1 MTAKACRIC
10 VHAERAFIDK
20 LLAQGL
26 APRAI
31 CLRIGGTT
39 RRNLTHHRD
48 LCLKIATEHE
58 RNEA

>member
-1 MTAKACRIC
+1 MTACRIC
-10 VHAERAFIDK
+10 EHPERTFIDR

-31 CLRIGGTT
+31 CKRIGRTS
-39 RRNLTHHRD
+39 RRSLTHHRER
-48 LCLKIATEHE
+48 CLKEE

>member
-1 MTAKACRIC
+1 MRACRIC
-10 VHAERAFIDK
+10 PHPERTFIDA

-26 APRAI
+26 APRA
-31 CLRIGGTT
+31 LAKRIGKTS

-48 LCLKIATEHE
+48 TCLKEE